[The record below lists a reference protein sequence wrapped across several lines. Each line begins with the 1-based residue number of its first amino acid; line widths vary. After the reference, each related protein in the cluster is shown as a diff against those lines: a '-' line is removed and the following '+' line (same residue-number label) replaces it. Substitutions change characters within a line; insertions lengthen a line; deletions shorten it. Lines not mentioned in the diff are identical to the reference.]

1 MRTGVDCKGR
11 EWEERELSKTAI
23 DIHNQKFN
31 KLLPLFPV
39 TCNGR
44 IQWLCKCDCGNFVV
58 ARYSE
63 LNSGTVK
70 SCGCAKSEHCKIPH
84 NELIGKKFGKLQV
97 LSYEGKCIMPDGK
110 TARHMYKCQCDCGS
124 APFLIQKI
132 SLTTGHSLSCGCLQ
146 KEIVTKKW
154 ENFREEN
161 NIVGKRFGKLTVT
174 KFAGIKDNNSLYEC
188 ACDCGNVDIYWR
200 FNLVSGYSKSCGCLL
215 SIGEE
220 NINSILTKNDIHYK
234 KQYTFND
241 LISDN
246 GYRFR
251 YDFGILNEDNK
262 VVRLIEFDGPQ
273 HYEAG
278 GQYTED
284 DVTLIKEH
292 DRRKTEYALSHNI
305 PLVRIPYSKRDSM
318 CLDDILGDKY
328 LIKEN
333 DTYGQ

>member
-11 EWEERELSKTAI
+11 EWKERELSKTAI

-97 LSYEGKCIMPDGK
+97 LSYEGKRIMPDGK

-132 SLTTGHSLSCGCLQ
+132 SLYKLFNLNNTTGC
-146 KEIVTKKW
+146 
-154 ENFREEN
+154 F
-161 NIVGKRFGKLTVT
+161 
-174 KFAGIKDNNSLYEC
+174 
-188 ACDCGNVDIYWR
+188 
-200 FNLVSGYSKSCGCLL
+200 
-215 SIGEE
+215 
-220 NINSILTKNDIHYK
+220 
-234 KQYTFND
+234 
-241 LISDN
+241 
-246 GYRFR
+246 
-251 YDFGILNEDNK
+251 
-262 VVRLIEFDGPQ
+262 
-273 HYEAG
+273 
-278 GQYTED
+278 
-284 DVTLIKEH
+284 
-292 DRRKTEYALSHNI
+292 
-305 PLVRIPYSKRDSM
+305 
-318 CLDDILGDKY
+318 
-328 LIKEN
+328 
-333 DTYGQ
+333 

>member
-1 MRTGVDCKGR
+1 M
-11 EWEERELSKTAI
+11 
-23 DIHNQKFN
+23 
-31 KLLPLFPV
+31 
-39 TCNGR
+39 
-44 IQWLCKCDCGNFVV
+44 CKCDCGNFVV

-97 LSYEGKCIMPDGK
+97 LSYEGKRIMPDGK

-246 GYRFR
+246 GYRFS
-251 YDFGILNEDNK
+251 
-262 VVRLIEFDGPQ
+262 V
-273 HYEAG
+273 
-278 GQYTED
+278 
-284 DVTLIKEH
+284 
-292 DRRKTEYALSHNI
+292 
-305 PLVRIPYSKRDSM
+305 
-318 CLDDILGDKY
+318 
-328 LIKEN
+328 
-333 DTYGQ
+333 